1 MEAAV
6 ADIRNEVSLLIAFV
20 DLARFAAQS
29 QRVDD
34 SELAN
39 TLDSYYEHLGAAVEA
54 AGGTIVKFIG
64 DAALI
69 VFPESAVDRAVTMIL
84 TLKESVDRFMT
95 DRGWECRLTAKVHF
109 GKAVAGPFGVTGDK
123 RFDVVGKA
131 VNTAAMLD
139 APGVTLSVEAFRKL
153 GRDLRTRFKKHTPPV
168 TYIRAEDPRRFRWTA
183 RA

>member
-1 MEAAV
+1 MAE
-6 ADIRNEVSLLIAFV
+6 IRTEVPLLIAFV

-34 SELAN
+34 LELAN
-39 TLDSYYEHLGAAVEA
+39 TVDSYYEHVGAAVQE
-54 AGGTIVKFIG
+54 AGGTIVKFVG

-69 VFPESAVDRAVTMIL
+69 VFPETAVDHGVAMIL
-84 TLKESVDRFMT
+84 ALKESVDRFMT
-95 DRGWECRLTAKVHF
+95 ERGWECRLTAKVHF
-109 GKAVAGPFGVTGDK
+109 GQAVAGPFGVSGDK
-123 RFDVVGKA
+123 RFDIIGKA

-153 GRDLRTRFKKHTPPV
+153 GRELRVRFKKHTPPI
-168 TYIRAEDPRRFRWTA
+168 TYIRGEDPRRFRWTR